1 MPELGRPGLRLAM
14 ALFLATQPEVP
25 EPGSGRICG
34 LVLGAAA
41 PHQRFRTRR
50 GVRVRLL
57 VGPGVMVYAYP
68 AGRPEA
74 AWPLI
79 EAVSATGCLAPPP
92 EAGHRYPGA
101 FGLCLVKGERRV
113 YSEDALNPAPKL
125 RARWVRG
132 SRAGLVLLGQGVA
145 VWLEGATPLA

>member
-1 MPELGRPGLRLAM
+1 M

-25 EPGSGRICG
+25 EPENGRICG

-68 AGRPEA
+68 AGRPGA

-79 EAVSATGCLAPPP
+79 KAVRATGCLAPPP
-92 EAGHRYPGA
+92 EARLRYPGDFA
-101 FGLCLVKGERRV
+101 LCLAKGSRRV
-113 YSEDALNPAPKL
+113 YSEDTLNPAPAL
-125 RARWVRG
+125 QARWALG
-132 SRAGLVLLGQGVA
+132 SRDGLVLLWQGVA

>member
-1 MPELGRPGLRLAM
+1 M

-25 EPGSGRICG
+25 EPENGRICG

-79 EAVSATGCLAPPP
+79 KAVRATGCLAPPP
-92 EAGHRYPGA
+92 EARLRYPGDFA
-101 FGLCLVKGERRV
+101 LCLAKGSRRV
-113 YSEDALNPAPKL
+113 YSEDTLNPAPAL
-125 RARWVRG
+125 QARWALG
-132 SRAGLVLLGQGVA
+132 SRDGLVLLWQGVA